1 MTRQSNAVIGL
12 DSSRR
17 LALGDASIAQWGAPS
32 ADASASASCPPASL
46 PSRRTPTA
54 ASPAGAYPNVYL
66 HIPASPFRANEIEQP
81 RNVNEDGFVGELH
94 FIEGHFR
101 PMPAFDLPAMNR
113 EPGFACRSR
122 MTDCLCRCAHE
133 PEDRRSEKMR
143 QVDSG
148 DRQCS
153 SKTAVIPAQ
162 CAPHRLACAYKL

>member
-1 MTRQSNAVIGL
+1 
-12 DSSRR
+12 
-17 LALGDASIAQWGAPS
+17 
-32 ADASASASCPPASL
+32 
-46 PSRRTPTA
+46 
-54 ASPAGAYPNVYL
+54 
-66 HIPASPFRANEIEQP
+66 
-81 RNVNEDGFVGELH
+81 
-94 FIEGHFR
+94 
-101 PMPAFDLPAMNR
+101 MPAFDLPAMNR

-162 CAPHRLACAYKL
+162 CAPHRLACAYKLMNPGKLAIPRPCQAADHLCRAAAAA